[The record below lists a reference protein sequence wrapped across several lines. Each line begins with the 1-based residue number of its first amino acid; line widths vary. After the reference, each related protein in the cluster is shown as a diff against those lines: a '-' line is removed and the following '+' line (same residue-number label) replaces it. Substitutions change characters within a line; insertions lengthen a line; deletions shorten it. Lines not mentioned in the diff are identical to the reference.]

1 MAILGPLIGIE
12 EVRAHHGWF
21 LFMGSALIILG
32 TIAIGSAE
40 IMTLVSVMLLGWL
53 LLFGGLF
60 EVVHGFARRAWGGF
74 FINLMGGLLYA
85 VTGILMI
92 SHPGLAAATLTLM
105 IAMLLVVAGT
115 FRIVVAFS
123 TPIHHRGWLILNGVV
138 SLLFGI
144 YILSTWPASGLVII
158 GLFIGIDMIFDGWT
172 EVMLA
177 LSSGS
182 GSGSGAGPTPPQAV
196 PA

>member
-1 MAILGPLIGIE
+1 MALLGPVLGIE
-12 EVRAHHGWF
+12 EVRAHRGWF
-21 LFMGSALIILG
+21 LFMGVALIILG

-40 IMTLVSVMLLGWL
+40 IMTMVSVMLLGWIL
-53 LLFGGLF
+53 IFAGIF

-74 FINLMGGLLYA
+74 FINLMAGLLYA
-85 VTGILMI
+85 VTGLLMV
-92 SHPGLAAATLTLM
+92 SHPGLAAVTLTFM
-105 IAMLLVVAGT
+105 IAMLLIVAGT

-123 TPIHHRGWLILNGVV
+123 TPIHHRGWLILNGVI
-138 SLLFGI
+138 SLFLGFCI
-144 YILSTWPASGLVII
+144 MDSWPVSGLWVI

-177 LSSGS
+177 LSVGR
-182 GSGSGAGPTPPQAV
+182 GGGPTPPQAV

>member
-1 MAILGPLIGIE
+1 MAILMPVLGIE
-12 EVRAHHGWF
+12 EVRAHRGWYF
-21 LFMGSALIILG
+21 CIGIALIILG

-40 IMTLVSVMLLGWL
+40 LMTMVSVMFIGWL
-53 LLFGGLF
+53 LLFAGVF

-85 VTGILMI
+85 VTGLLMVT
-92 SHPGLAAATLTLM
+92 HPGVAAITLTFM
-105 IAMLLVVAGT
+105 IAMLLIVAGT
-115 FRIVVAFS
+115 FRLFVAFS
-123 TPIHHRGWLILNGVV
+123 TPIHHRGWLILNGAI
-138 SLLFGI
+138 SLFLGFSI
-144 YILSTWPASGLVII
+144 MSSWPVSGLWII

-182 GSGSGAGPTPPQAV
+182 SGGPPAGAQ
-196 PA
+196 PATA

>member
-1 MAILGPLIGIE
+1 MALLVAPLDIE
-12 EVRAHHGWF
+12 EVRAHRTWF
-21 LFMGSALIILG
+21 LCLGVALIIIG

-40 IMTLVSVMLLGWL
+40 LMTMVSVILLGWL
-53 LLFGGLF
+53 LIFAGLF

-85 VTGILMI
+85 VTGLLMV
-92 SHPGLAAATLTLM
+92 SHPGIAAVTLTLM
-105 IAMLLVVAGT
+105 IAMVLIVAGT
-115 FRIVVAFS
+115 FRIFVAFT
-123 TPIHHRGWLILNGVV
+123 TPIHHRGWLILNGVI
-138 SLLFGI
+138 SLFLGFCI
-144 YILSTWPASGLVII
+144 MSSWPVSGLWVI

-182 GSGSGAGPTPPQAV
+182 AAGSA
-196 PA
+196 PARTVTA